1 MSFRYSCSNETN
13 AAAGFRAFHRKGNGK
28 PRAKKCSYC
37 GSAFYVE
44 EGQWGVFVWSGGR
57 GDYRPENAV
66 KLFENEQ
73 KANTFADEHAHDN
86 YVVRW
91 CWKDFA

>member
-1 MSFRYSCSNETN
+1 MAFRYSCSNETN
-13 AAAGFRAFHRKGNGK
+13 ASAGLRAFHKKGSGK

-37 GSAFYVE
+37 GSPFYIE
-44 EGQWGVFVWSGGR
+44 EGSWGVFVWSGGVA
-57 GDYRPENAV
+57 DYRPESAV

-73 KANTFADEHAHDN
+73 KANTFADGHAHDN